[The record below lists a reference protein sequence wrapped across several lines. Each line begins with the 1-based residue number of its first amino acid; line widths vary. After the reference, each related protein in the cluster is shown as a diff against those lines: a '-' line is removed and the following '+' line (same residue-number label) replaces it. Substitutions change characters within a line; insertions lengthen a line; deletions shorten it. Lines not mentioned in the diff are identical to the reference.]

1 MKKTILKFSV
11 LALSLIVVAGCTNP
25 FAKKTKPT
33 EETPNSLL
41 NNLEKQSELHT
52 FSSAQEMKD
61 FFANHQ
67 NNQSSSVGAI
77 RTDNAGVAEMA
88 KDQAAPQATGLGGG
102 SGYSTTNVQVAGVD
116 EADLVK
122 TDGSYI
128 YTVSDKNIAIIS
140 AVPADKAKLVS
151 TISLSG
157 RPQEIY
163 LDQDKLVVFGYEE
176 DVLLSP
182 LSSIRP
188 YSPSSFLS
196 VYDISDK
203 ASPKILKSLKFE
215 GSYNSSRL
223 IDSRV
228 YFITTNYSFYPTDEV
243 LLPAVYENGEK
254 ISGDQSNDRYI
265 FPKVHYV
272 ETPAAYSATSVSVI
286 DLAKLDQ
293 ALLSEV
299 YFMPAGQAIYASRG
313 NLYLTYTKY
322 ISEYD
327 LRMAVAKELMFN
339 RLPEKDKNLINQIS
353 GIDKAILSDD
363 EKSAKINQII
373 ESYIAHLSENDQKSI
388 FEELNNEFQKRYDAL
403 YKQMETTVI
412 HKIALN
418 EGQLSYQGFG
428 EVSGHLLNQFS
439 MDEDKGYFRVATTR
453 SQSWIMP
460 FPIFSAKI
468 AANTENTKDSYNN
481 VFVLDENMKTVGT
494 LENLAGGERIYSTR
508 FIGDRAY
515 VVTFKQT
522 DPLFALDLSE
532 PTNPKVLGQVKLP
545 GFSSY
550 LHPYNENV
558 LIGIGKE
565 AVDKGSQGVE
575 VGGLKVSLFDVSD
588 PANPKEITNLNIGGK
603 GSDASVLYDHKALLF
618 SEDKQILSF
627 PVNLTKEGSN
637 NYQLDFQGAIV
648 LDIKADSLKLK
659 GKIYQPTST
668 ERKNSGFGDYES
680 IQRILYIGDNFYSI
694 SSAAVQI
701 NKIDN
706 LEKLNSIALPVST
719 NNIEP
724 GKPMPLSS
732 PATRAIE

>member
-25 FAKKTKPT
+25 FAKKSKSN
-33 EETPNSLL
+33 EESPSGLAGI
-41 NNLEKQSELHT
+41 LEKQSELHT

-61 FFANHQ
+61 FFASHQ
-67 NNQSSSVGAI
+67 NNQNSSVGAI

-176 DVLLSP
+176 EAFLSP

-286 DLAKLDQ
+286 DLTKLDQ

-468 AANTENTKDSYNN
+468 AANSENTKDSYNN
-481 VFVLDENMKTVGT
+481 VFVLDKNMKTVGT

-522 DPLFALDLSE
+522 DPLFALDLSG

-565 AVDKGSQGVE
+565 AVDKGSEGVE

-588 PANPKEITNLNIGGK
+588 PTNPKEITNLNIGGK

-627 PVNLTKEGSN
+627 PANLTKEGSN

-668 ERKNSGFGDYES
+668 ERKNAGFGDYES

-724 GKPMPLSS
+724 NKPMPLSS